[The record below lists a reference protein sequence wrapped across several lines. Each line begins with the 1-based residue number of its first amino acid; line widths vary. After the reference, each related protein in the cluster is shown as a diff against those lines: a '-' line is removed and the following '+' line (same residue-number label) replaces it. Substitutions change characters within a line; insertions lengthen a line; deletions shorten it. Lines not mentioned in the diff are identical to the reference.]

1 MSSSLDVFKL
11 TDDDAMKFL
20 VCESHIGTKKMDYQ
34 MEHYV
39 WKRRSDGIHIIN
51 IRKTWEKL
59 LFAARAIAA
68 IENPSD
74 VVVVSA
80 QPYAQRAVLKFAAH
94 IGATPIVGRFT
105 PGSLTNQIQKNFKE
119 PRLLVV
125 SDPQLD
131 HQAVREAS
139 YVNTP
144 VIAVANT
151 DSPLKFVDIAI
162 PANNKQKHSVG
173 LIWWLLAREV
183 LLLRG
188 KISRQTGFVVDDK
201 LIMPDLYFFR
211 DPQEQEKEGT
221 EGEAEADIT
230 VKEGGWGATGGMDTM
245 GGDFPGVQA
254 EPIKLDF
261 EVPHITDWAA
271 ASSDWG
277 AAPPAEQQPPQAQQ
291 MVVPPQ
297 PAAQA
302 PSAVPPSAIAPPQS
316 AAVAPPPPQPIQ
328 QHQPMPTQQQEPP
341 KQQDDWGGNA
351 AGW

>member
-1 MSSSLDVFKL
+1 
-11 TDDDAMKFL
+11 
-20 VCESHIGTKKMDYQ
+20 

-68 IENPSD
+68 IENPAD

-105 PGSLTNQIQKNFKE
+105 SGSLTNQIQKNFK
-119 PRLLVV
+119 
-125 SDPQLD
+125 
-131 HQAVREAS
+131 
-139 YVNTP
+139 
-144 VIAVANT
+144 
-151 DSPLKFVDIAI
+151 
-162 PANNKQKHSVG
+162 
-173 LIWWLLAREV
+173 
-183 LLLRG
+183 
-188 KISRQTGFVVDDK
+188 TGFVVDDK

-254 EPIKLDF
+254 EPVKLDF

-271 ASSDWG
+271 ASSDWN
-277 AAPPAEQQPPQAQQ
+277 APPAEQQPQAQQ

-297 PAAQA
+297 PTAQA
-302 PSAVPPSAIAPPQS
+302 PSAVSPSAIAPPQS

-328 QHQPMPTQQQEPP
+328 QHQPMPTQQQKPP
-341 KQQDDWGGNA
+341 KQQDVWEGNS